1 MATQKRESV
10 AVGADFAGKI
20 ARIVEINAAVRD
32 LEDEGKAL
40 KAEFVDAVG
49 GADMAGLFGNVT
61 VTVEG
66 EAIAN
71 VGARTRENVKVSE
84 LRDTVESIV
93 AAMGQA
99 GLAESH
105 PEIAAMVA
113 AIPEII
119 TQSEYA
125 VVTPKR

>member
-1 MATQKRESV
+1 MANQDRESV
-10 AVGADFAGKI
+10 AVGAEFAGKI

-32 LEDEGKAL
+32 LESEGKAL

-49 GADMAGLFGNVT
+49 GPDMAALFGNVT

-66 EAIAN
+66 DAIAN
-71 VGARTRENVKVSE
+71 VGGRVRENVKVSD
-84 LRDTVESIV
+84 LRDAVAAVV
-93 AAMGQA
+93 AAMGAA
-99 GLAESH
+99 GLNETH
-105 PEIAAMVA
+105 PSILEMVEG
-113 AIPEII
+113 IPALI